1 MVLDEAHERTVH
13 TDVLFG
19 VVKSAQRRR
28 KSSTNRN
35 ISPLQVIFTAGR
47 CFEVT
52 VCWVPRRQIACK
64 KTRKIVC
71 SSNLQRQP
79 EGDRC
84 FERPVLICHEVGTR
98 KPSCDCELL
107 MYNLDFELDLDNFKM
122 SRCIKYR
129 GQRSVVISAAEFLHA
144 RCSSCHPGRSTKQM
158 LDGLSYL
165 RCEIRHVHAFAA
177 GSCDVGYNGRGSFL
191 KVF

>member
-1 MVLDEAHERTVH
+1 
-13 TDVLFG
+13 
-19 VVKSAQRRR
+19 
-28 KSSTNRN
+28 
-35 ISPLQVIFTAGR
+35 
-47 CFEVT
+47 
-52 VCWVPRRQIACK
+52 
-64 KTRKIVC
+64 
-71 SSNLQRQP
+71 
-79 EGDRC
+79 
-84 FERPVLICHEVGTR
+84 
-98 KPSCDCELL
+98 

-144 RCSSCHPGRSTKQM
+144 RYSSCHPGRSTKQM